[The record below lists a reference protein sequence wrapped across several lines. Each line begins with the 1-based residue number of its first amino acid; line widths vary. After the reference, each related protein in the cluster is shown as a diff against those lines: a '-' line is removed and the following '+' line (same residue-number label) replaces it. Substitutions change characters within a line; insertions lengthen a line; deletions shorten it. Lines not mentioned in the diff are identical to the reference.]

1 MSPGHCREYNMRCVI
16 LGRTKKYIKLKVF
29 GERDWKW
36 AIDDGIEKIR
46 YLPIDEEWR
55 LYEKQK

>member
-1 MSPGHCREYNMRCVI
+1 MKCVV

-29 GERDWKW
+29 GERDWAW

-55 LYEKQK
+55 LFKR